1 MNKTTLARLE
11 KKISKVKSLDTA
23 IAALSDVVAAQE
35 KDGEDNTLWEL
46 RLRAMRS
53 VGVLLPPKHTHRK
66 AAESALDRRRAY
78 KCRLLGGVSE
88 TRFEKTLK
96 DFRKTGKRP
105 RVQSMLR
112 WARKDRG
119 EDPTLLIAKAKRSIQ
134 DLRDSLAKNGGNDTA
149 FKTIESALERV
160 DLKPK
165 KGKAAPKKAAP
176 KKKAAKKKAAKKAAP
191 KKKAA
196 KKKTTKKKSTRKRR

>member
-11 KKISKVKSLDTA
+11 KKISKAKNLDGA

-53 VGVLLPPKHTHRK
+53 VGLLLPPKHTHRK

-78 KCRLLGGVSE
+78 KCRLLGGVSS
-88 TRFEKTLK
+88 TRFERTLK
-96 DFRKTGKRP
+96 DFKKTGKRP

-119 EDPTLLIAKAKRSIQ
+119 EDPTLLIAKAQRSIQ
-134 DLRDSLAKNGGNDTA
+134 DLADSLAKNPGNDKA
-149 FKTIESALERV
+149 FKTIENALKRI

-165 KGKAAPKKAAP
+165 KGKAKPKAAPKKAAP
-176 KKKAAKKKAAKKAAP
+176 KKKAT
-191 KKKAA
+191 
-196 KKKTTKKKSTRKRR
+196 KKKTTKKKAKKKTTRKRR

>member
-11 KKISKVKSLDTA
+11 KKISKAKSLETA

-88 TRFEKTLK
+88 SRFEKTLK

-119 EDPTLLIAKAKRSIQ
+119 EDPTLLIAKARRAIQ
-134 DLRDSLAKNGGNDTA
+134 DLRDSLAKNSGNDTA
-149 FKTIESALERV
+149 FKTVENALGRV

-176 KKKAAKKKAAKKAAP
+176 KKATKKKT
-191 KKKAA
+191 A
-196 KKKTTKKKSTRKRR
+196 KKKTTKKKATKKKSSRKRR